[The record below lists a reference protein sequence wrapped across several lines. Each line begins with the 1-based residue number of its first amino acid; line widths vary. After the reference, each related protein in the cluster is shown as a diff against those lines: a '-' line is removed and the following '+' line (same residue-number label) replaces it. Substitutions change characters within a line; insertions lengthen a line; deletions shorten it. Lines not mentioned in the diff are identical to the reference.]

1 MLIADELSTD
11 AYRAALPAAGWKI
24 ATPSPDANS
33 SIHTSAY
40 PGTPPALPRPR
51 PARLTPAP
59 AIQLRGYRST
69 MNPTTSCGSAAPNVA
84 PRGHPDAP
92 TNPYCRPRHQ

>member
-1 MLIADELSTD
+1 MLIADELSPA
-11 AYRAALPAAGWKI
+11 AYRAAFPAAGWNI

-40 PGTPPALPRPR
+40 PGTTPDIPRPR

-69 MNPTTSCGSAAPNVA
+69 MNPTTSCGSAAPSVA
-84 PRGHPDAP
+84 ARVSPDAATYP
-92 TNPYCRPRHQ
+92 